1 MTYDIDCTH
10 NPTASVSEASQSRQI
25 ALLLLP
31 DVRSDGS
38 LMKTL
43 SNPQD
48 LVEIQTRL
56 QQVRADS
63 SRQWGKMN
71 AHQMLCH
78 LCDAFRNVAGERPT
92 NWRGNWFTKHV
103 LKWLALQAPMKWPP
117 GVKTSPEADQEIGG
131 TKPVEFAR
139 DKADCEALMQ
149 RFVSSQSFVRHPM
162 FGAMSYDEWMRWAYL
177 HCDHHL
183 RQFGV

>member
-1 MTYDIDCTH
+1 
-10 NPTASVSEASQSRQI
+10 
-25 ALLLLP
+25 
-31 DVRSDGS
+31 
-38 LMKTL
+38 MKTL

-63 SRQWGKMN
+63 ARQWGKMN

-78 LCDAFRNVAGERPT
+78 LCDAFRNVSGERPT
-92 NWRGNWFTKHV
+92 AWRGNWFTKHV
-103 LKWLALQAPMKWPP
+103 LKWLALQAPMQWPH

-139 DKADCEALMQ
+139 DRADCEALLRQ
-149 RFVSSQSFVRHPM
+149 FVSGQSFVRHPM
-162 FGAMSYDEWMRWAYL
+162 FGEMTNEEWMRWGYL